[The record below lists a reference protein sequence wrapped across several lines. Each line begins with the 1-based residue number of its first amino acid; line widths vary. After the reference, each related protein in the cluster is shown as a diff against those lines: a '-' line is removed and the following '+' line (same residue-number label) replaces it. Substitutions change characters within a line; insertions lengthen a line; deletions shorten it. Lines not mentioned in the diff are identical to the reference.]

1 MDRYYSN
8 GKLLITGE
16 YAVLDG
22 AIALA
27 LPTKFG
33 QDLQISEL
41 DVPCIIWESFSVE
54 KNLWFQAEFQ
64 LAELDVA
71 TDDTKVS
78 ILKKILLEAQKLN
91 PKFLN
96 DGKGAFVQTFLSF
109 PNDWGLGTS
118 STLINNI
125 AQWAEVDAFELLQ
138 NSFGGSGYDIACA
151 QNNTPITYQINH
163 RKPTVHTVD
172 FTPDFVDHL
181 YFVHLNQ
188 KQDSKEGIQL
198 YRSIEMEK
206 TEFVNAVSGLTHQ
219 MLEVQNLSEFEQL
232 LAAHERLVGSFL
244 NITPLKEALFADYFG
259 AIKSLGAW
267 GGDFILVTGNEHTP
281 GYFKDRGYE
290 TVLSYKEMILT

>member
-1 MDRYYSN
+1 MDTYYSN

-22 AIALA
+22 ALALA

-33 QDLQISEL
+33 QDLSVTEL

-54 KNLWFQAEFQ
+54 KTLWFQSEFK
-64 LAELDVA
+64 LTELTVSNED
-71 TDDTKVS
+71 KRVS

-91 PKFLN
+91 PEFLN
-96 DGKGAFVQTFLSF
+96 DGKGGFVQTSLSF

-125 AQWAEVDAFELLQ
+125 AQWAQVDAFELLQ

-151 QNNTPITYQINH
+151 QNNTPITYQIGNG
-163 RKPTVHTVD
+163 KPMVTVIE
-172 FTPDFVDHL
+172 FSPDFSDHL

-198 YRSIEMEK
+198 YRSIDTDK
-206 TEFVNAVSGLTHQ
+206 TEFINAVSDITRKLGAAKDLT
-219 MLEVQNLSEFEQL
+219 EFEL
-232 LAAHERLVGSFL
+232 LLEAHEKLIGAFL
-244 NITPLKEALFADYFG
+244 NITPLKQALFTDYFG

-267 GGDFILVTGNEHTP
+267 GGDFILVTGNEDTP
-281 GYFKDRGYE
+281 GYFKERGYE
-290 TVLSYKEMILT
+290 TVLRYKEMILL